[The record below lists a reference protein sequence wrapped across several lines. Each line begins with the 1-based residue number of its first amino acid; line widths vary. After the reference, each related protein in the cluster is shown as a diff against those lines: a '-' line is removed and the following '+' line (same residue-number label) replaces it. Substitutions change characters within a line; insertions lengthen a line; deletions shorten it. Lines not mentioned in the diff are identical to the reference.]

1 MTMTGATTIAVGEIP
16 PISTD
21 EARRLAATEYE
32 RLADLLRGLTP
43 QEWVLPTDCPDWDVR
58 SMAGHC
64 VGMAADFTSLGRL
77 LRRQVSSM
85 RAARR
90 NRTEPVDEMTAQQVG
105 AHASLDT
112 EELVARL
119 EQVGPAAARWRTS
132 PPPPVRRLR
141 IPETVGG
148 EREQWPMSYLL
159 DVILTRDPWM
169 HRVDITR
176 ATEREMVLTP
186 DHDGRIVADVMAEW
200 ARRHGRPFTLTLTG
214 PLDATY
220 VAGDGHGEPITIDA
234 VDFCR
239 TISGRA
245 PGSGLLNQ
253 EVPF

>member
-1 MTMTGATTIAVGEIP
+1 MTMTGATTIAVDEIP

-21 EARRLAATEYE
+21 EARQLAAIEYE

-43 QEWVLPTDCPDWDVR
+43 QDWVLPTDCPEWDVR

-64 VGMAADFTSLGRL
+64 VGMATDFTSLGRL
-77 LRRQVSSM
+77 LRRQLSSM

-112 EELVARL
+112 AELVERL

-148 EREQWPMSYLL
+148 EPERWPMSYLL
-159 DVILTRDPWM
+159 EVILTRDPWM
-169 HRVDITR
+169 HRVDIAR
-176 ATEREMVLTP
+176 ATGREMFLTA
-186 DHDGRIVADVMAEW
+186 DHDGRIVADVVAEW
-200 ARRHGRPFTLTLTG
+200 ARRHGQPFTLTLTG
-214 PLDATY
+214 PIGATY
-220 VAGDGHGEPITIDA
+220 VAGDGSWEHLTIDTL
-234 VDFCR
+234 DFCR

-245 PGSGLLNQ
+245 PGSGLLTQ